1 MDMYYKMMTNSK
13 NILLCYFRNYFY
25 GGTYSLLWISIII
38 YSLGFLSYVSERFI
52 GQLSLMIMI
61 IGLAGIGYSFFK
73 LSKINISSGYLRVV
87 FALFM
92 LWQMF
97 IIMRG
102 IQNFNFQMLLNLLFS
117 PYYFLHYLVPLIILI
132 PANIFFAKRTF
143 NFFVI
148 LSLLL
153 FVVFILFMNEM
164 LYTNLN
170 FSEQAIWTLGTGGG
184 FLLLTWSYQNFK
196 IRFIAFMTVL
206 LSLFIATVMARRN
219 IMLTFSNYLIFS
231 VLIILL
237 SSSHS
242 FRSKALILTAVIFV
256 SVIGFSVFLSY
267 EDQLFNRISG
277 HMTENTRDFV
287 YAAFFKDMSTKDLII
302 GRGFIGEYYCPG
314 VDPNKDTR
322 FLIEGGY
329 LQTILKGG
337 VVSLVLF
344 LFIAIPAAYLGI
356 IRSKNILSKASGTIV
371 LLWLIDMFPWG
382 MPAINIRYILVW
394 TCIGICYSKAIR
406 NLTEAEIRNSLKL
419 FSI

>member
-1 MDMYYKMMTNSK
+1 MDKYFNQMTNSK

-25 GGTYSLLWISIII
+25 GGTYSLFWFSIII
-38 YSLGFLSYVSERFI
+38 YSLGFLSYISERFI
-52 GQLSLMIMI
+52 SQLSLLIMI
-61 IGLAGIGYSFFK
+61 IGLAGIGFSFIK

-87 FALFM
+87 FSLFM
-92 LWQMF
+92 LWQLF

-102 IQNFNFQMLLNLLFS
+102 IQNFNFSMLLNLLFS

-143 NFFVI
+143 NFFVL

-153 FVVFILFMNEM
+153 FVVFILFTNEM
-164 LYTNLN
+164 LHTNLN
-170 FSEQAIWTLGTGGG
+170 FSEQVIWTLGTGGG

-196 IRFIAFMTVL
+196 IRVIAFLTVL

-242 FRSKALILTAVIFV
+242 IRTKTFILTTVIIVTF
-256 SVIGFSVFLSY
+256 IGFNVYVNY

-277 HMTENTRDFV
+277 HMAENTRDFV
-287 YAAFFKDMSTKDLII
+287 YAAFFDDMTTKDLII

-314 VDPNKDTR
+314 VDPDKDTR

-329 LQTILKGG
+329 LQTMLKGG
-337 VVSLVLF
+337 IVSLALF
-344 LFIAIPAAYLGI
+344 LLIAIPATYLGI
-356 IRSKNILSKASGTIV
+356 VKSKNILSKASGTIV

-419 FSI
+419 FSK